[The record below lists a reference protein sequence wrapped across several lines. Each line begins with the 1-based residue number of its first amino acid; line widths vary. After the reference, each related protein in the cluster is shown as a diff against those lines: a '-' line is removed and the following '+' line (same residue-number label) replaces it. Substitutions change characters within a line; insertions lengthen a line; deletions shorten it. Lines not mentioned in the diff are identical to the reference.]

1 MAVLASIEKATVS
14 LPLPLVL
21 DVMVSQEALLVAV
34 QEQPVVVVTFV
45 LPVLAVAV
53 GLNEVGATENVQG
66 APAWVT
72 VNVWPAMVSVP
83 VLGEVDV
90 FAAIEK
96 ATVPFPE
103 PLAPDVMVSQ
113 EALLVAVQAQP
124 AVVVTVALLEPA
136 LAAGFSE
143 VGVTENAQTP
153 APAWVTVTV
162 CPAMVNVPVR
172 GDVTVLAAMEKA
184 TVPLPFPLAP
194 DVIVSQAS
202 LLVAVQAQPLGD
214 VTVALLEP
222 AVAAGFRD
230 VGDTEKVHGAAAW
243 LTVTVCPAIVNVPV
257 RGDVV
262 VLAAIE
268 KPTEPFPLP
277 LAPDVMVN
285 QDSLSVA
292 VQLQPAVVVTFTLA
306 VLAVAA
312 GFSEVGATE
321 NTHGAAAWVTVTV
334 CPAIVSVAVRV
345 DVIVLAAI
353 EMSTT
358 PLPEPL
364 APDVIVNQDEL
375 SVAVQLQPA
384 VVVTFT
390 LAVLAVA
397 AGFSEVGEAENV
409 QGAAACVTVTV

>member
-66 APAWVT
+66 APACVT

-184 TVPLPFPLAP
+184 TVPLPLPVAP

-214 VTVALLEP
+214 VTVALPDP
-222 AVAAGFRD
+222 AVAAGFSD
-230 VGDTEKVHGAAAW
+230 VGET
-243 LTVTVCPAIVNVPV
+243 
-257 RGDVV
+257 
-262 VLAAIE
+262 
-268 KPTEPFPLP
+268 
-277 LAPDVMVN
+277 
-285 QDSLSVA
+285 
-292 VQLQPAVVVTFTLA
+292 
-306 VLAVAA
+306 
-312 GFSEVGATE
+312 
-321 NTHGAAAWVTVTV
+321 
-334 CPAIVSVAVRV
+334 
-345 DVIVLAAI
+345 
-353 EMSTT
+353 
-358 PLPEPL
+358 
-364 APDVIVNQDEL
+364 
-375 SVAVQLQPA
+375 
-384 VVVTFT
+384 
-390 LAVLAVA
+390 
-397 AGFSEVGEAENV
+397 ENV
-409 QGAAACVTVTV
+409 QGAAD